1 MTLAEPRND
10 CSENARTAGSAL
22 IEITDDDV
30 MPAGPSSPVA
40 VMIETP
46 AGWFRYASTKEFR
59 MDGSA
64 STESSETDWVPT
76 SFVVTPRPSSVSGFA
91 AVALSCAIPTLKPR
105 VQLRF

>member
-40 VMIETP
+40 VMIE
-46 AGWFRYASTKEFR
+46 
-59 MDGSA
+59 
-64 STESSETDWVPT
+64 
-76 SFVVTPRPSSVSGFA
+76 
-91 AVALSCAIPTLKPR
+91 LSLIHI
-105 VQLRF
+105 

>member
-30 MPAGPSSPVA
+30 LPAGPSSPVA

-46 AGWFRYASTKEFR
+46 AGWFRHASTQECR
-59 MDGSA
+59 MDRSSSPASSA
-64 STESSETDWVPT
+64 PAGAHN
-76 SFVVTPRPSSVSGFA
+76 SFSVHHGTA
-91 AVALSCAIPTLKPR
+91 ECRGGREGVRRGKCR
-105 VQLRF
+105 